1 MHCSQFTEMQLFGTE
16 QADCIIRRQLRGK
29 DRSIEYADNR
39 ISLFAAQYGKC
50 AITGIMLEP
59 HDIHC
64 HHKIPRHLGGTD
76 AYENL
81 VLVTE
86 AVHILIHVKSDETVR
101 KYLAGL
107 KRNKKQT

>member
-50 AITGIMLEP
+50 AVTGKFLNCHE
-59 HDIHC
+59 IHC
-64 HHKIPRHLGGTD
+64 HHKIPKSMGGTD
-76 AYENL
+76 AYANL
-81 VLVTE
+81 VIVGGTI
-86 AVHILIHVKSDETVR
+86 HQLIHVTDEETIYR
-101 KYLAGL
+101 LL
-107 KRNKKQT
+107 